1 MTSRIKGLITA
12 AVAAVLIAGSGMALA
27 ERRDHDRGHDRGHQ
41 GYSYDRHSGR
51 HYDRGRHGYSYKQHS
66 GRHYARGHHGNRHY
80 YKYRGHN
87 TYYGGGDERL
97 LIGLIVGGLIGYAI
111 NDAQHRDDGYYRRQS
126 YPRTETYRK
135 PVPAVKYEYRD
146 YRSSAC
152 LQEREYQTTVIVG
165 GREVDAYG
173 TACLQPDGSWQRGP
187 VQLTSF

>member
-1 MTSRIKGLITA
+1 MTSRIKSLITA
-12 AVAAVLIAGSGMALA
+12 AVATVLIAGSGMALA

-41 GYSYDRHSGR
+41 GYSYDQHSGR
-51 HYDRGRHGYSYKQHS
+51 HYDRGRHG
-66 GRHYARGHHGNRHY
+66 NRHY
-80 YKYRGHN
+80 YKHRGHY

-111 NDAQHRDDGYYRRQS
+111 NDAQHRDGYYSRQS
-126 YPRTETYRK
+126 YPRNETFRK
-135 PVPAVKYEYRD
+135 PVPAVEYEYRD
-146 YRSSAC
+146 YRSSTC

-187 VQLTSF
+187 VQLASF